1 MRISFFA
8 DSSGLR
14 KERINRYHDAAII
27 MPGGYYHSAFMDALP
42 FQLTPSQKK
51 VFAQV
56 FKDTKM
62 VILCRGC
69 YREM

>member
-1 MRISFFA
+1 MRNFFFA

-51 VFAQV
+51 VFARFLKIQ
-56 FKDTKM
+56 KM

-69 YREM
+69 CREM